1 MDPFVFHEEAARAW
15 LTELVVAYEVDAS
28 FGGDASVHSADSP
41 PIGMAWDPQQ
51 LGEEDG
57 VSLLVKA
64 AQGTGMVGRPE
75 GMTVTFEFVG
85 DGDEGV
91 YRWLLDI
98 LDPSPLKVATLSE
111 SMAVL
116 GEPDLHQAGIEA
128 AVAILREAVQAAN
141 HLVHQLSDYVE
152 ASIERGGN

>member
-1 MDPFVFHEEAARAW
+1 MDPFVLHEEAARAW

-28 FGGDASVHSADSP
+28 FGGDACAHSADSP
-41 PIGMAWDPQQ
+41 PIGMAWDPRQ

-57 VSLLVKA
+57 VFLLVKA
-64 AQGTGMVGRPE
+64 AQGAGMIGKPE
-75 GMTVTFEFVG
+75 EMTVTFEYVEDGG
-85 DGDEGV
+85 DGV

-98 LDPSPLKVATLSE
+98 VDPSPLKVATLTE
-111 SMAVL
+111 AMAVL
-116 GEPDLHQAGIEA
+116 GEPDFHRAGIEA
-128 AVAILREAVQAAN
+128 AVAILREAVRAAN